1 MVVFECLYSASGN
14 KETRCAGIG
23 GTDVYRAICPL
34 LLEVLPLFQ
43 SRILPLE
50 LSSVRQA

>member
-1 MVVFECLYSASGN
+1 MVVFECLQSASGN

-34 LLEVLPLFQ
+34 LLEFCHCFN
-43 SRILPLE
+43 REIPLE